1 MLCKRQRLPNRGS
14 FIVFVLVIASP
25 TKNVHRSR
33 LDKAGKRSQ
42 SSTVSLPLNRN
53 LFSLAPRLVLAVIAS
68 LWGMIAMQAR
78 AQELP
83 SLINVV
89 DYSKLLP
96 LLPDA
101 PAGWTADKPEG
112 STTDVGGFKLTN
124 VHRDY
129 RKGEGDKVP
138 TTAISILDSAANP
151 DYVEATTAAWNFTTT
166 STEGYSKAVTVDGN
180 PGFETFENE
189 GKHGTLWLMV
199 AKRYFLQIET
209 TGQEANELQ
218 SWLKRIDLK
227 KLAEI
232 K

>member
-1 MLCKRQRLPNRGS
+1 VKRHRQQWRATP
-14 FIVFVLVIASP
+14 VLYKTCAS
-25 TKNVHRSR
+25 SR
-33 LDKAGKRSQ
+33 LDKASKRSQ
-42 SSTVSLPLNRN
+42 SSTVSLTLNRN
-53 LFSLAPRLVLAVIAS
+53 LSSLSARLVLAAIAS
-68 LWGMIAMQAR
+68 FTGTVAMPAR

-101 PAGWTADKPEG
+101 PADWTADKPEG

-129 RKGEGDKVP
+129 RKGEGDKAP

-189 GKHGTLWLMV
+189 GKHGTLWIMV

-209 TGQEANELQ
+209 QGQDPAALQ
-218 SWLKRIDLK
+218 EWAKRVDVK
-227 KLAEI
+227 KLATI